1 MIAESPK
8 ESITSS
14 PHETSKPNVIAID
27 RNISKKLTEE
37 RGIEMSLCTGLS
49 ALIQAAT
56 SQLGQSTN
64 EEILANT
71 GLTGVDDY
79 GSDLKERYQSSE
91 NIESTDDQTPSFPNL
106 LMTLLLDPENID
118 TIAFLPDGSYF
129 AIRTKE
135 FSEGLLRQS
144 FNLDSFEEFLA
155 LTQRWGFTRIC
166 GNDQVA
172 ASTSIQVFRH
182 PCFRRGER
190 EGLKLMKEGQKPDDA
205 RASAI
210 PEKFSRIRLSLSED
224 SGYSG
229 LSSSKRRLSTSHIE
243 RDSQDSIQKS
253 QKIVP
258 EEGAERTVSVSSNDS
273 ETSQGRRRSSSKIRN
288 YAMAVA
294 SVELDIQSG
303 DSDDGTELVKTSSSE
318 GKAAASLVEGGVER
332 ATHTIVTDA
341 IETLLFDEGHTRETY
356 LKHEREL
363 SKSSLPGVV
372 PISKQLFSPVEG
384 VANTI
389 SMTTETTMDSNDNP

>member
-1 MIAESPK
+1 MIAESLK

-14 PHETSKPNVIAID
+14 PHETSKLNVIAID
-27 RNISKKLTEE
+27 RNVSKKLTEE

-91 NIESTDDQTPSFPNL
+91 NIEATDDQTPSFPNL

-172 ASTSIQVFRH
+172 TSTSIQVFRH

-224 SGYSG
+224 SG

-258 EEGAERTVSVSSNDS
+258 EEAAERTVSVSSNDS
-273 ETSQGRRRSSSKIRN
+273 ETSHGRRRSSSKIRN

-303 DSDDGTELVKTSSSE
+303 DSDDGTELLKTSSSE
-318 GKAAASLVEGGVER
+318 GKTSASLVEGGVER

-389 SMTTETTMDSNDNP
+389 SMTTETTMDSNDNS

>member
-1 MIAESPK
+1 M
-8 ESITSS
+8 
-14 PHETSKPNVIAID
+14 
-27 RNISKKLTEE
+27 
-37 RGIEMSLCTGLS
+37 
-49 ALIQAAT
+49 
-56 SQLGQSTN
+56 
-64 EEILANT
+64 
-71 GLTGVDDY
+71 
-79 GSDLKERYQSSE
+79 
-91 NIESTDDQTPSFPNL
+91 
-106 LMTLLLDPENID
+106 
-118 TIAFLPDGSYF
+118 
-129 AIRTKE
+129 
-135 FSEGLLRQS
+135 
-144 FNLDSFEEFLA
+144 
-155 LTQRWGFTRIC
+155 
-166 GNDQVA
+166 
-172 ASTSIQVFRH
+172 
-182 PCFRRGER
+182 
-190 EGLKLMKEGQKPDDA
+190 
-205 RASAI
+205 
-210 PEKFSRIRLSLSED
+210 SED
-224 SGYSG
+224 SG

-303 DSDDGTELVKTSSSE
+303 DSDDGTELLKTSSSE